1 MKTTQIYLTSR
12 AKPTSV
18 SAQLKGE
25 AGGARLGHSCWASL
39 ALPARARGGPRLPQD
54 HRVGR
59 GGRTPCP
66 SGPAT
71 KSRRNKNRQNPKVLL
86 FQMPLCAPSTGFPS
100 SQLLSVPP
108 GLVPLSLGPT
118 LRDAHSLPAPKTQ
131 SPNSWRHFLQAP
143 HESSTF
149 KPFRRQLGNP
159 FPRAR
164 LDYTTSISRY
174 SEPCSCTSREVA
186 FPWGNLLLIIF
197 LEKYTNV
204 SFL

>member
-71 KSRRNKNRQNPKVLL
+71 KSRRNKNRQNPCSSSSKCLSVLL
-86 FQMPLCAPSTGFPS
+86 PQDFQVASCCLCHRVWCLCLWAQPSGMHTA
-100 SQLLSVPP
+100 SQLPKLNHQTAGVIFSRLPMNPPHLNLS
-108 GLVPLSLGPT
+108 G
-118 LRDAHSLPAPKTQ
+118 
-131 SPNSWRHFLQAP
+131 
-143 HESSTF
+143 
-149 KPFRRQLGNP
+149 GN
-159 FPRAR
+159 
-164 LDYTTSISRY
+164 
-174 SEPCSCTSREVA
+174 
-186 FPWGNLLLIIF
+186 
-197 LEKYTNV
+197 
-204 SFL
+204 